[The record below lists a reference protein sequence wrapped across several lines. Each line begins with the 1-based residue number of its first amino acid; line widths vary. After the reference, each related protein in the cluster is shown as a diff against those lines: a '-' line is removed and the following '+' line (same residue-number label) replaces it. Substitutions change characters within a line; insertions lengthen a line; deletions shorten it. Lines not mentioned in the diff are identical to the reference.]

1 MLVRRGQDADY
12 VKVLDFGIARLSWG
26 EQSMATA
33 AGLIFGTARYISP
46 EGAQGEAVGP
56 PGDVYAIATLLY
68 QMLAGRTPFDGDQ
81 AVGLLIQQI
90 HDAPPPLQKIMRA
103 SYVPEPIA
111 TAVMKNLAKDPHARD
126 ADARVFGRAIVDAAK
141 RSGISSDD
149 FVARSMLL
157 GSSPS
162 QVMRLAPMQQT
173 KQMHLSP
180 ELAERLAG
188 GEVVPPTESSPD
200 LFPASTSAPQ
210 VVPNAANAG
219 SAANAG
225 NQGPALSAAT
235 AKWNPPPGFQAELSR
250 ATAEQAALQAQRA
263 PAPTPKQHEPARPP
277 MPSGVDRTLDDGD
290 LSPMHGF
297 PPPRT
302 QVATSPEP
310 PRMSPTPP
318 PREASQ
324 PTPLPTPALPNVRR
338 SAPTPTPSKPFSNVD
353 TTLSD
358 APAPHRFLRYAALFV
373 LLFLVGSA
381 AAAGVLYKIGLLEAA
396 PSTRIEDF
404 VTRANDAV
412 THERWDAPPG
422 NNVRDITNE
431 GLAKWP
437 NDARLIEVRE
447 RASEHLEA
455 KAIKLK
461 GVGDLHG
468 AAHLMRLASELDPT
482 DQGTRALA
490 TQFELEATP
499 RTDASSL
506 MGLTDA
512 GARITPTRPTP
523 AAGAPRATI
532 DAAPAKPKLGQ
543 SVEFVA
549 KVVTS
554 AGAAPKS
561 VITEGRFTIAGPG
574 LGAGADL
581 AAASEGNVFRAGFTF
596 LERGRYEV
604 SFSGKVDGQ
613 LVRAARAVVIE
624 SPTPPPGTGAVEQ
637 PPPQPSSTVKWL

>member
-1 MLVRRGQDADY
+1 MASTASVPAL
-12 VKVLDFGIARLSWG
+12 KVV
-26 EQSMATA
+26 
-33 AGLIFGTARYISP
+33 TARSL
-46 EGAQGEAVGP
+46 EA
-56 PGDVYAIATLLY
+56 GDS
-68 QMLAGRTPFDGDQ
+68 DD
-81 AVGLLIQQI
+81 AV
-90 HDAPPPLQKIMRA
+90 
-103 SYVPEPIA
+103 PIA
-111 TAVMKNLAKDPHARD
+111 EARTD
-126 ADARVFGRAIVDAAK
+126 ATREGRPRGRRFGELVHGVLARVAFEITRPALAA
-141 RSGISSDD
+141 
-149 FVARSMLL
+149 
-157 GSSPS
+157 
-162 QVMRLAPMQQT
+162 QV
-173 KQMHLSP
+173 
-180 ELAERLAG
+180 ERLARTLLASG
-188 GEVVPPTESSPD
+188 DEQRWAVEAAWSALHHPLLEAAAKADEVRREAPVTYLRADGVLIEGVVDLAFRSGETW
-200 LFPASTSAPQ
+200 Q
-210 VVPNAANAG
+210 VVEFKTDDTLERHRDEYVAQTRAYVAAI
-219 SAANAG
+219 
-225 NQGPALSAAT
+225 SAAT

-263 PAPTPKQHEPARPP
+263 PAPTPKQQEPVRPP

-290 LSPMHGF
+290 MSPMHGF

-302 QVATSPEP
+302 QIATSPEP
-310 PRMSPTPP
+310 PRAMSPTPP
-318 PREASQ
+318 PRAASQ
-324 PTPLPTPALPNVRR
+324 PTPLPTPPVPHVRR

-381 AAAGVLYKIGLLEAA
+381 AAAGVLYKIGLLETA
-396 PSTRIEDF
+396 PSTRIDDY

-437 NDARLIEVRE
+437 NDTRLVEIRE

-490 TQFELEATP
+490 TQFEQEATP
-499 RTDASSL
+499 HTDASTL

-512 GARITPTRPTP
+512 GALVTPPRPVP

-532 DAAPAKPKLGQ
+532 DATPAKPKLGQ

-549 KVVTS
+549 KVLTS

-561 VITEGRFTIAGPG
+561 VVTEGRFTIAGPG

-613 LVRAARAVVIE
+613 SVRAARAVVIE
-624 SPTPPPGTGAVEQ
+624 SPTPPPSTGTVEQ
-637 PPPQPSSTVKWL
+637 PPPPPPPSSSVKWL